1 MRLSEGRISH
11 LAHLIIER
19 LRREDKQPDWVPDL
33 AFTGSILEHVV
44 LIREGIVEALRRDY
58 TTLKVVPGVVDPTL
72 GALWRARH
80 G

>member
-1 MRLSEGRISH
+1 
-11 LAHLIIER
+11 
-19 LRREDKQPDWVPDL
+19 L

-44 LIREGIVEALRRDY
+44 LMREGIVEALRRDY
-58 TTLKVVPGVVDPTL
+58 PALKVVPGVVDPTL